1 MKKNRTSQSGF
12 TLIELLVTTGIFL
25 VLTSVVLAKY
35 RSYSVKTTVA
45 NTAETIVLSLRE
57 AQVYGT
63 SGKIAS
69 AVSTECGGSAFN
81 CPYGVQFINSAS
93 SYVVFVDKNDDGSYQ
108 APSELVATVNLPAGM
123 TTTGLT
129 TVVNPMSPLRIVFK
143 RPFPDAKINN
153 NPANTTATITVS
165 NATNSATVRISSAGQ
180 ITIE

>member
-1 MKKNRTSQSGF
+1 MKKNRTSQFGF

-25 VLTSVVLAKY
+25 VMTSVVLAKY
-35 RSYSVKTTVA
+35 RSYNVKTNLA

-63 SGKIAS
+63 SGKMAG
-69 AVSTECGGSAFN
+69 AVLTECGGSSFN
-81 CPYGVQFINSAS
+81 CPYGVRFISTTPS
-93 SYVVFVDKNDDGSYQ
+93 SYVVFVDKDGNGVYTGI
-108 APSELVATVNLPAGM
+108 AERVETVNLPVGVFITGM
-123 TTTGLT
+123 T
-129 TVVNPMSPLRIVFK
+129 PASPLNVVFA

-165 NATNSATVRISSAGQ
+165 NSINIATIRITSAGQ

>member
-1 MKKNRTSQSGF
+1 MKKFRTSQSAF

-63 SGKIAS
+63 SGRATS
-69 AVSTECGGSAFN
+69 TTAVQCGGSAFN
-81 CPYGVQFINSAS
+81 CPYGVRLIANNPT
-93 SYVVFVDKNDDGSYQ
+93 YVIFVDKDGSGTYNNV
-108 APSELVATVNLPAGM
+108 SERVEAINLPSG
-123 TTTGLT
+123 
-129 TVVNPMSPLRIVFK
+129 VNVSALSPNSPLDIVFK
-143 RPFPDAKINN
+143 RPFPDALINN
-153 NPANTTATITVS
+153 VLGNLTASFLGS
-165 NATNSATVRISSAGQ
+165 NSTNSATVRMTSAGQ